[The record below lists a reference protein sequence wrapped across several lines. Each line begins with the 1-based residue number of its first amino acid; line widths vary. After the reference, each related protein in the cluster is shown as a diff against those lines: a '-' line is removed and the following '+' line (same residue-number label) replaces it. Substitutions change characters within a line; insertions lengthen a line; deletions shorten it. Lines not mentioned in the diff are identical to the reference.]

1 MKIQFVTHLS
11 ARLGRLNTIMDNDL
25 ILVMGE
31 GRVVEFG
38 SPAELLSN
46 NGPFAE
52 LVDSTGPE
60 SSRALRAMAAI
71 AIESETKDCY

>member
-1 MKIQFVTHLS
+1 VTTNLYLTL
-11 ARLGRLNTIMDNDL
+11 RLGRLNTIMDNDL

-31 GRVVEFG
+31 GRMVEFG
-38 SPAELLSN
+38 SPAALLSN

-60 SSRALRAMAAI
+60 SSRALRAMAAD
-71 AIESETKDCY
+71 ANESEIKDS

>member
-1 MKIQFVTHLS
+1 VTTNLYLTL
-11 ARLGRLNTIMDNDL
+11 RLGRLNTIMDNDI

-31 GRVVEFG
+31 GRMVEFG

-60 SSRALRAMAAI
+60 SSRALRAMAAN
-71 AIESETKDCY
+71 ANESEIKDI

>member
-1 MKIQFVTHLS
+1 
-11 ARLGRLNTIMDNDL
+11 MDNDL

-31 GRVVEFG
+31 GRMVEFG
-38 SPAELLSN
+38 SPAELLAN
-46 NGPFAE
+46 NGSFAE

-71 AIESETKDCY
+71 ANESAMKDG